1 MIGFLEESEGVKSMT
16 RLTVLWM
23 SVLASAIV
31 GTTCYCVL
39 KGKITEGI
47 VLALGGML
55 LTIVAKGAT
64 AIITRNPAESEK

>member
-1 MIGFLEESEGVKSMT
+1 MS

-39 KGKITEGI
+39 KGKITEGAI
-47 VLALGGML
+47 LALGGML
-55 LTIVAKGAT
+55 LTIIAKGAV
-64 AIITRNPAESEK
+64 AIIKRNSADDEK